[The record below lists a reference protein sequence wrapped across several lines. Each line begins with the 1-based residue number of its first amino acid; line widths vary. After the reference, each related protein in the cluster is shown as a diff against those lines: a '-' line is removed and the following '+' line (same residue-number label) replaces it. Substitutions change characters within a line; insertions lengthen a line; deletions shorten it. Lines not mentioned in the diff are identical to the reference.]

1 MPAGCEPMTLR
12 FTMLASG
19 SRGNSALVQADGF
32 GVLIDA
38 GLGPD
43 ELGERL
49 REAGHRWDHVHAM
62 LLTHTHTDHWND
74 RTLAHLFERG
84 VPLYCSAMHHAS
96 LAKNSRAFA
105 QLGEAGL
112 VHGFVEDEETRLAPG
127 LRMRALR
134 VRHDAGATFG
144 FRLEGPPDLFGQCV
158 AIGYVADLGTWDD
171 HIAEALAD
179 VDLLA
184 VEFNHDLDLER
195 GSKRP
200 AFLIAR
206 VLGDEGH
213 LSNDQAAALVRAVL
227 ARSTPGR
234 LRHLV
239 QLHLSSECNKP
250 ALAKAAARGV
260 LPAGVRVHTA
270 EQHRAGRMVRLEVS
284 GLPEEADA
292 VESVETI
299 EINGD

>member
-1 MPAGCEPMTLR
+1 
-12 FTMLASG
+12 MLASG
-19 SRGNSALVQADGF
+19 SRGNAALVQADGF
-32 GVLIDA
+32 GVLLDA

-43 ELGERL
+43 DLEERL
-49 REAGHRWDHVHAM
+49 RDAGHRWDHVHAM

-74 RTLAHLFERG
+74 RTLARLCERG
-84 VPLYCSAMHHAS
+84 VRLYCSAMHHPS
-96 LAKNSRAFA
+96 LTKNSAAFA
-105 QLGEAGL
+105 RMAGAGL
-112 VHGFVEDEETRLAPG
+112 VHGFVEDEEIRLAPG
-127 LRMRALR
+127 LRMRPVR

-144 FRLEGPPDLFGQCV
+144 FRLEGPADLFGQSV
-158 AIGYVADLGTWDD
+158 AIGYAADLGTWDD
-171 HIAEALAD
+171 RVAEALAD

-195 GSKRP
+195 SSKRP

-239 QLHLSSECNKP
+239 QLHLSSDCNKP
-250 ALAKAAARGV
+250 ALARAAGRGAV
-260 LPAGVRVHTA
+260 PSGVRVHTA
-270 EQHRAGRMVRLEVS
+270 EQHRAGRVLRLEPS
-284 GLPEEADA
+284 GEPEGVDQTME
-292 VESVETI
+292 V
-299 EINGD
+299 NGG

>member
-1 MPAGCEPMTLR
+1 MTLR

-19 SRGNSALVQADGF
+19 SRGNSALVQTDGF

-43 ELGERL
+43 ELEGRL
-49 REAGHRWDHVHAM
+49 RDAGHRWDHVNAM

-74 RTLAHLFERG
+74 RTLARLCERG

-96 LAKNSRAFA
+96 LTKNSAAFTRMA
-105 QLGEAGL
+105 EAGL
-112 VHGFVEDEETRLAPG
+112 VHGFIEDEEVRLSPG
-127 LRMRALR
+127 LRMRPVR

-144 FRLEGPPDLFGQCV
+144 FRLEGPADLFGQSV
-158 AIGYVADLGTWDD
+158 AIGYAADLGTWDD
-171 HIAEALAD
+171 RVAEGLAD

-195 GSKRP
+195 SSKRP

-239 QLHLSSECNKP
+239 QLHLSGECNKP
-250 ALAKAAARGV
+250 ALAKAAGRGAV
-260 LPAGVRVHTA
+260 PAGVRVHTA
-270 EQHRAGRMVRLEVS
+270 EQHRAGRVLRLEPSGEPEGVDEAVRVS
-284 GLPEEADA
+284 GD
-292 VESVETI
+292 
-299 EINGD
+299 

>member
-1 MPAGCEPMTLR
+1 MTLR

-19 SRGNSALVQADGF
+19 SRGNSTLVQADGF

-38 GLGPD
+38 GLGLAD
-43 ELGERL
+43 LEERL

-74 RTLAHLFERG
+74 ATLSHLCKRG
-84 VPLYCSAMHHAS
+84 VPLYCSAMHHPA
-96 LAKNSRAFA
+96 LVKNSAAFA
-105 QLGEAGL
+105 RLSQAGL
-112 VHGFVEDEETRLAPG
+112 VHGFVEDEEVHLAPG
-127 LRMRALR
+127 LRMRAVR

-144 FRLEGPPDLFGQCV
+144 FRLEGPADLFGQSAAV
-158 AIGYVADLGTWDD
+158 GYVADLGTWDD
-171 HIAEALAD
+171 RVAEALSD

-195 GSKRP
+195 LSKRP

-213 LSNDQAAALVRAVL
+213 LSNAQAAALVRAVL

-239 QLHLSSECNKP
+239 QLHLSGECNKP

-260 LPAGVRVHTA
+260 VPAGVRVHTA
-270 EQHRAGRMVRLEVS
+270 EQHRAGRMLRLEPS
-284 GLPEEADA
+284 GLPKEADL
-292 VESVETI
+292 VETN
-299 EINGD
+299 EGGNASPRLPTLESR